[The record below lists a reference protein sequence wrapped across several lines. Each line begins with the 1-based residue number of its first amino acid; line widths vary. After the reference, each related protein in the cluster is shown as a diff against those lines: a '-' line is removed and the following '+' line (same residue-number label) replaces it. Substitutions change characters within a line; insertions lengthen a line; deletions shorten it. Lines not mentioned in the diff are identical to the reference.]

1 MGGVTEQA
9 GDFALKDAAAAAQAF
24 GSTANFTIR
33 STRSRDVRVLRI
45 KDRLGYRWQCLSLG
59 RSRLNRSARFHA
71 RLRGD
76 YSSGSG

>member
-1 MGGVTEQA
+1 MLVSLAVEGVNAMGVVTEQA

-45 KDRLGYRWQCLSLG
+45 KDR
-59 RSRLNRSARFHA
+59 
-71 RLRGD
+71 
-76 YSSGSG
+76 